1 MNDKDSPLDGLF
13 NGEQQIIVFPHDAPE
28 DAALLGEVISDN
40 LEFTPSQD
48 EEDIEVN
55 RGVLNGRITFT
66 FNGGTISNSDTM
78 TKLLGIA
85 PMQNPIAA
93 AVAVEPV
100 QFINRPKNLKYPN
113 KKRAKRIW
121 KKWKKRFGVRVEKYL
136 YIPKAEIVRNVDY
149 DDDGSIIINT
159 HITAKECLWING

>member
-13 NGEQQIIVFPHDAPE
+13 GGKRQILVFPHDASE
-28 DAALLGEVISDN
+28 DAALLGEVISDT

-55 RGVLNGRITFT
+55 KGVVNGRISFT
-66 FNGGTISNSDTM
+66 FNGGTISNSDTL

-85 PMQNPIAA
+85 PTHNPIAA
-93 AVAVEPV
+93 AVVVETG

-121 KKWKKRFGVRVEKYL
+121 KKWKKRFGVRAEKYL
-136 YIPKAEIVRNVDY
+136 YIPKAEITKDVELG
-149 DDDGSIIINT
+149 DDGSIIINT
-159 HITAKECLWING
+159 HITAKE